1 MNLEE
6 RVEKYIAKVEAA
18 LKAVEGQRLNLAI
31 ESSKAAYVLELAR
44 MYWEDAMY
52 FREKGDLG
60 TALAT
65 VSYSEGLLDALR
77 IMGVVE
83 FEWV

>member
-6 RVEKYIAKVEAA
+6 RVVKYIAKVEAA
-18 LKAVEGQRLNLAI
+18 LRAVEGQSLNLAI

-44 MYWEDAMY
+44 MYLEDARY
-52 FREKGDLG
+52 YREKGDLE

-83 FEWV
+83 FDWA

>member
-18 LKAVEGQRLNLAI
+18 LRAVEGQSLNLAI

-44 MYWEDAMY
+44 MYWEDAKY
-52 FREKGDLG
+52 FQKKGDLG